1 MFSGSLSVFTLA
13 IVVMCGIIGIG
24 VVGGLLIAKARER
37 RYLKVFNE
45 DVARP
50 IVSPKN

>member
-13 IVVMCGIIGIG
+13 IVVMCAIIGLG
-24 VVGGLLIAKARER
+24 VVGGLLIAKSRER

-45 DVARP
+45 DVAKP
-50 IVSPKN
+50 VLSPKN